1 MVSPAL
7 TVPWSAV
14 LAMVTTAQLTMIG
27 IGPALGL
34 PSLVVVAEAVLLTVP
49 QVAEVVGEVMWTWKE
64 AVGARSTGPKWR
76 TPVVMVQVPVVPPA
90 SMLQIKPELAGK
102 VSETV
107 TPVAVPGPELLI
119 VTT

>member
-7 TVPWSAV
+7 TVPWSATLV
-14 LAMVTTAQLTMIG
+14 MVTTAQWTMIG

-34 PSLVVVAEAVLLTVP
+34 PSLLVVAEAVLLTVP
-49 QVAEVVGEVMWTWKE
+49 QVAEVVGEVMWTWTE
-64 AVGARSTGPKWR
+64 AEGARSTGPKWR
-76 TPVVMVQVPVVPPA
+76 TPAV
-90 SMLQIKPELAGK
+90 MLQLRPALVGT

-107 TPVAVPGPELLI
+107 TLRAMPAPVLVT